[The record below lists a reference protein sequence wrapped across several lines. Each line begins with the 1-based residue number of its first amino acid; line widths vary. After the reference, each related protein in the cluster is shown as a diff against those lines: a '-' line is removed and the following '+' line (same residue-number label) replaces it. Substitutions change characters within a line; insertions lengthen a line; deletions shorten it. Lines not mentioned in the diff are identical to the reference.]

1 MPLFRRLVSV
11 YILFVS
17 LCSFSFSS
25 VWAIY
30 SSYIWITPSATISL
44 SVHWLKTVLSMI
56 DVKIWC
62 MCILS
67 QRKWSLLLNTELFW
81 CTIMTLN
88 LPPFSVL
95 LPKIFICFIYLL
107 SGKPKV
113 SLSFG
118 PSYVEKNK
126 NITLPT
132 CHVTSYPPA
141 EITWSKGIGELEQ
154 ARAVSK
160 HGQLTITNAKKKD
173 SGLYKCKAKNILGY
187 DSAVTHL
194 SVVELP
200 QFTVRPPEQ
209 LKEFTNHNI
218 TVTCKANGDT
228 KPTVTWVRENGEL
241 PLGRST
247 VSVDGT
253 LQIWNTKEEDSGRY
267 TCTVTSAVVFKTF
280 SVMKLSVTTGGRI
293 FRVHS
298 LLMYPFTCTYWFLLP
313 ARL

>member
-1 MPLFRRLVSV
+1 MNF
-11 YILFVS
+11 
-17 LCSFSFSS
+17 
-25 VWAIY
+25 
-30 SSYIWITPSATISL
+30 
-44 SVHWLKTVLSMI
+44 
-56 DVKIWC
+56 
-62 MCILS
+62 
-67 QRKWSLLLNTELFW
+67 
-81 CTIMTLN
+81 
-88 LPPFSVL
+88 
-95 LPKIFICFIYLL
+95 YL
-107 SGKPKV
+107 GKPKV

-141 EITWSKGIGELEQ
+141 VITWSRGFGEVVQ
-154 ARAVSK
+154 ARAVLK
-160 HGQLTITNAKKKD
+160 EGQLSITNSQKKD
-173 SGLYKCKAKNILGY
+173 SGLYECKATNILGY

-218 TVTCKANGDT
+218 TVPCKATGDPR
-228 KPTVTWVRENGEL
+228 PTVTWMKENGDL

-267 TCTVTSAVVFKTF
+267 TCMAASSAVLEKAF
-280 SVMKLSVTTGGRI
+280 SVMKLTVTTGGRI
-293 FRVHS
+293 LRIHILLINAFLYLLLSFQGYNLSIKMIRLLTNINIPFRED
-298 LLMYPFTCTYWFLLP
+298 
-313 ARL
+313 